1 MSFTLGEVKI
11 DAVEEVFRYE
21 VENEGC
27 KGRGRVE
34 CHVDL
39 FEAALILFPLPCL
52 RSHSYIKMT
61 SSIPQFSLRSS
72 VPSAMFWI
80 VQQRVRK

>member
-1 MSFTLGEVKI
+1 MSFTSGEIEIV
-11 DAVEEVFRYE
+11 AEEEVLEYE
-21 VENEGC
+21 VDNEGSER
-27 KGRGRVE
+27 RGRVA

-52 RSHSYIKMT
+52 WSYSYIKMS
-61 SSIPQFSLRSS
+61 SSIPQFSLHSS

-80 VQQRVRK
+80 AQQRVRK